1 MLIKD
6 KLILFIIIIIS
17 LLTFFSHLHADEFN
31 ISAKE
36 ITFDKSNNVV
46 IGKGQ
51 VEVSDKEGKIIKSDK
66 VIYKKEFG
74 FLTYPLSGGF
84 RTWTL
89 LPSFLYPLFL
99 KIEKFLETYLA
110 RHVSFRMLVVL
121 EKINVP

>member
-1 MLIKD
+1 MAKKNFTRKDLSNKIYQNLGFSKSYSSIVIDNFFETMIQELLRSNKIKVSS
-6 KLILFIIIIIS
+6 FG
-17 LLTFFSHLHADEFN
+17 TF
-31 ISAKE
+31 
-36 ITFDKSNNVV
+36 
-46 IGKGQ
+46 
-51 VEVSDKEGKIIKSDK
+51 K

-99 KIEKFLETYLA
+99 KIEKYLETYLA